1 MDKTQRNAAVAA
13 NRHRVPPEQV
23 LIWCEQ
29 LKRIVDT
36 ANQNT
41 RHNEKSRALEPII
54 AWIEQQKKQAMA
66 EIRKRGE

>member
-1 MDKTQRNAAVAA
+1 MEKTQRDAAVAA
-13 NRHRVPPEQV
+13 NRHKVSPEQV

-29 LKRIVDT
+29 LKFIVDT
-36 ANQNT
+36 ANRNT

-54 AWIEQQKKQAMA
+54 AWIEQQKKQAMT